1 MDVGE
6 LLKDQGRLNR
16 YALKI
21 TGDSVAAQDLV
32 QSVLLKLLLMPQ
44 DRYEERGQIFTFAYR
59 VMYCMWIDMKR
70 WRSKALLQ
78 FANNSGVHNN
88 KYEYELGNCDY
99 EEQKRKVVIQ
109 EGSYEMR
116 IGGLEDNIEDEIFL
130 RLQSLSNLERDILDL
145 HIEGVNARD
154 IGRLKEVSHSEIEGI
169 IAEAIRKMK
178 GENEAEEGEE
188 RMGVV
193 GANTIRKKSRK
204 KGGLS

>member
-78 FANNSGVHNN
+78 FANNSGSHNAMD
-88 KYEYELGNCDY
+88 DY
-99 EEQKRKVVIQ
+99 EIKGSDYDRKNRKILI
-109 EGSYEMR
+109 EDNSYEMR

-130 RLQSLSNLERDILDL
+130 RLQSLSDLEREVLDL

-188 RMGVV
+188 RLGVV
-193 GANTIRKKSRK
+193 GANIVRKEPRKKRR
-204 KGGLS
+204 LS